1 MKYKFLWIG
10 AAFSWMGLSY
20 NASAGAKAEVLVPE
34 MEKAGTFGRLGSP
47 AASRTSVW
55 EDYFVGTI
63 DFINQAPET
72 VGSKIYA
79 SIIPDPAAYITA
91 QARKVL
97 ETLYFSP
104 EDSIPGIEKITYTLK
119 DYKGVSAKDGAP
131 PHISIVYSTQWIAK
145 SFGQGD
151 TAKVDYETRGV
162 LYHELTHGFQLEPQG
177 IGTYGTNKTFW
188 AMIEGV
194 ADAVRYLNGGF
205 TLADRPK
212 GGQYADGYRT
222 TGFFLAW
229 LTQTKDPDFLRKF
242 NRSAL
247 EVIPWSFDGAIKK
260 ALGDSYAVE
269 DLWKEYL
276 KAMGDEKS

>member
-1 MKYKFLWIG
+1 MKYTILFLCAVLHLAWTDGNG
-10 AAFSWMGLSY
+10 ANSRKG
-20 NASAGAKAEVLVPE
+20 KAEVQ
-34 MEKAGTFGRLGSP
+34 P
-47 AASRTSVW
+47 AKVEASADTPW
-55 EDYFVGTI
+55 EDYFVGDIEFI
-63 DFINQAPET
+63 DASSET
-72 VGSKIYA
+72 AGSKIYA
-79 SIIPDPAAYITA
+79 SIIPDPRAYITA

-104 EDSIPGIEKITYTLK
+104 ADSIPGIEKITYTLK
-119 DYKGVSAKDGAP
+119 DYPGVSAKNGAP
-131 PHISIVYSTQWIAK
+131 PHISIVYSTRWIEK
-145 SFGQGD
+145 SFGAGD
-151 TAKVDYETRGV
+151 TAQVDYETRGV

-212 GGQYADGYRT
+212 GGRYDDGYRT

-260 ALGDSYAVE
+260 VLGEPYAVE
-269 DLWKEYL
+269 SLWKEYL
-276 KAMGDEKS
+276 EAMGDEEL

>member
-1 MKYKFLWIG
+1 MKYQILIVC
-10 AAFSWMGLSY
+10 AALSLLGTGCHGSAGTKAE
-20 NASAGAKAEVLVPE
+20 ASA
-34 MEKAGTFGRLGSP
+34 AGQETST
-47 AASRTSVW
+47 ASTASVW
-55 EDYFVGTI
+55 DDYFVGTI
-63 DFINQAPET
+63 DFINEAPET
-72 VGSKIYA
+72 AGSQIYA
-79 SIIPDPAAYITA
+79 SIVPDPATYITS

-119 DYKGVSAKDGAP
+119 DYKGISAKDGAP
-131 PHISIVYSTQWIAK
+131 PHISVVYSTQWIEK
-145 SFGQGD
+145 SFSDGD

-212 GGQYADGYRT
+212 GGHYSDGYRT

-229 LTQTKDPDFLRKF
+229 LTQTKDADFLRKF
-242 NRSAL
+242 NRSTL

-260 ALGDSYAVE
+260 ALGDQYAIE

-276 KAMGDEKS
+276 KAMGDEMV